1 MTKDTIVF
9 GVNSRRKKIKIFGRL
24 LSINKSYSIIQLISK
39 EPLMMITISK
49 KLDIKLPV
57 LTHYLNKLD
66 EINLLTVI
74 IKKHPSRNRDTKY
87 YGVKPFT
94 LSIP

>member
-1 MTKDTIVF
+1 
-9 GVNSRRKKIKIFGRL
+9 
-24 LSINKSYSIIQLISK
+24 
-39 EPLMMITISK
+39 MMITISK

>member
-1 MTKDTIVF
+1 VF
-9 GVNSRRKKIKIFGRL
+9 GANSPKKKIKILGRL

-57 LTHYLNKLD
+57 LTHYLNKL
-66 EINLLTVI
+66 EVIGLLTKT
-74 IKKHPSRNRDTKY
+74 IKKHPQRNRDTNY
-87 YGVKPFT
+87 YGLKPFT
-94 LSIP
+94 LSVP